1 MLALSLLVTS
11 RSHIFTS
18 FFKIFLMIALFGL
31 YHGLIMLPVLLCL
44 VGPVDIQ
51 SEPSRGDHQKL
62 FSLKF
67 FRTLLREKYFKNNKS
82 GPNSGDIK
90 EMETLKTNGNQDVR
104 DRLLQKK
111 QPGEQ
116 SEQCPGGTQ

>member
-18 FFKIFLMIALFGL
+18 FFKIFLMICLFGL

-51 SEPSRGDHQKL
+51 SEQNSGDHQKM

-104 DRLLQKK
+104 DKLLQNK
-111 QPGEQ
+111 QPEEESGL
-116 SEQCPGGTQ
+116 CPGRM